1 MRLHAALGSTSLFV
15 ASCLAIFA
23 DDAGHIDYHYALVGL
38 PKQDATLFQQPFAG
52 SKASLIYTLSDKL
65 VIGAVNP
72 KDGELVWRQPL
83 SSSTNTTEGYLRAGE
98 DQDTVISA
106 AGDQVAAWSSSDGRY
121 VWGSKFPG
129 STVKDLEI
137 LELPDSKAD
146 RDVKDAIVL
155 LSGGVQGVKRLDG
168 KTGIVRWTYEDASG
182 DVPFQV
188 SSSAISIY
196 YISLHS
202 TLLGGIKIKVTSLDT
217 LSGQKLEQY
226 TLSSESDVSS
236 HESILF
242 AGANSASPLLAWT
255 DKAKKTVK
263 INILGTKSTTTIAV
277 PTKGTDDVV
286 KITLHAPHRINSL
299 SHFLIQYD
307 TATSHAAEVY
317 HVDAQKNT
325 IIKAYSLP
333 ELPGKGA
340 FTTSTS
346 DANVLFTRI
355 TPEETIVVSSAS
367 HAVLGRWPTKKAT
380 FTDDAYPVQGV
391 SEVAFRSGSA
401 QAVRSAVLFSNGQW
415 TLVRNGVLIW
425 ARPELLANAITAVWA
440 DLPEEEALAHELAIE
455 GHQNVVAAY
464 IHRITRHIRDLTH
477 LPAYIRSIPAQVV
490 ANFAGKSANP
500 TPREVQQDAFGFHK
514 LVIVATDKGRLVALD
529 AGSAGRIVWSVDLAA
544 AATLQDPVLRA
555 AHGLIEVN
563 AKGLETPIFVNS
575 TTGALISSEAAR
587 AIQDPTLVADEL
599 ISYDV
604 VNGELKGY
612 LGDVKAVDPIWG
624 FAPSKG
630 ERIIG
635 YTARPVVDP
644 VASIGKV
651 LGDRSVLY
659 KYLNPNLV
667 LVTTVIDSTRTASVY
682 LLDSASGNVLHAVS
696 HPNIDTSRA
705 IPSAISEH
713 WFSYSLTLDAS
724 TDDTCRGYQLIVAEL
739 YESALANDRGPLGAA
754 SNSSS
759 FQPSSASG
767 DAAKPYVISQT
778 YQIPEEISLMTATQT
793 RQGITSR
800 ELLITLP
807 ESNSIVGIPRY
818 IIDPRRPIGRDPTPL
833 EASEGIT
840 KYNPALQFDPKWYLN
855 HNMEIIGVKDVITSA
870 ALVESTSLVFSYGLD
885 IFGTRV
891 APSFAFD
898 MLGKGFNKIQ
908 MLATVLALGVGVVFV
923 APLVRRKQINALWQI
938 T

>member
-1 MRLHAALGSTSLFV
+1 MRLHAVLGSTALFV
-15 ASCLAIFA
+15 AGSFAIFA
-23 DDAGHIDYHYALVGL
+23 DDAGHIDYHYALVGF

-83 SSSTNTTEGYLRAGE
+83 SSVNTTEGYLRAGE

-106 AGDQVAAWSSSDGRY
+106 AGDEVTAWSSSDGRY

-129 STVKDLEI
+129 STAKDLEI
-137 LELPDSKAD
+137 LELPDGKTD
-146 RDVKDAIVL
+146 KDVKDAIVL
-155 LSGGVQGVKRLDG
+155 LSGGVQGVKRIDG
-168 KTGIVRWTYEDASG
+168 KTGVVRWTYEDASG
-182 DVPFQV
+182 DSPFQV
-188 SSSAISIY
+188 SSSATSIY

-202 TLLGGIKIKVTSLDT
+202 TLLGGIKLKVTSLDT
-217 LSGQKLEQY
+217 LTGQKLDQY

-236 HESILF
+236 TESILF

-263 INILGTKSTTTIAV
+263 VNILGKKSTTTIAV
-277 PTKGTDDVV
+277 PSTEDVV

-299 SHFLIQYD
+299 SHFLVQYD
-307 TATSHAAEVY
+307 TATSHSAEIY
-317 HVDAQKNT
+317 HADPQKNT
-325 IIKAYSLP
+325 VVKAYSLP
-333 ELPGKGA
+333 ELPGNGA

-346 DANVLFTRI
+346 DANVFFTRI
-355 TPEETIVVSSAS
+355 TTDETVVVSSAS
-367 HAVLGRWPTKKAT
+367 HAVLGRWPAKKAALI
-380 FTDDAYPVQGV
+380 DNAYPVHGV

-425 ARPELLANAITAVWA
+425 ARPELLANALTAVWA
-440 DLPEEEALAHELAIE
+440 DLPEQEALAHELAIE

-464 IHRITRHIRDLTH
+464 IHRVTRHIRDLKH
-477 LPAYIRSIPAQVV
+477 LPTYVQGLPAQVV
-490 ANFAGKSANP
+490 ANFAGKSATP
-500 TPREVQQDAFGFHK
+500 TPGEVQQDAFGFHK
-514 LVIVATDKGRLVALD
+514 LVVVATDNGRLVALD
-529 AGSAGRIVWSVDLAA
+529 AGSGGRIVWSVDFAAA

-575 TTGALISSEAAR
+575 TTGAVLSSEVAR
-587 AIQDPTLVADEL
+587 ASQNIALVADEL
-599 ISYDV
+599 ISYDLV
-604 VNGELKGY
+604 DGELKGY
-612 LGDVKAVDPIWG
+612 LGDAKSSDPIWG

-630 ERIIG
+630 ERIVG

-667 LVTTVIDSTRTASVY
+667 LVTTVVDSTRTASVY
-682 LLDSASGNVLHAVS
+682 LLDSASGNLLHAVS

-713 WFSYSLTLDAS
+713 WFSYSLTLDAA
-724 TDDTCRGYQLIVAEL
+724 TDDTSRGYQLIVAEL
-739 YESALANDRGPLGAA
+739 YESALPNDRGPLGAA

-778 YQIPEEISLMTATQT
+778 YQIPEEISLMTVTQT

-800 ELLITLP
+800 ELLIVLP
-807 ESNSIVGIPRY
+807 ESNSIVGIPRHV
-818 IIDPRRPIGRDPTPL
+818 IDPRRPIGRDPTPL

-855 HNMEIIGVKDVITSA
+855 HNLEVIGVKDVITSS

-923 APLVRRKQINALWQI
+923 APLVQRKQINALWQI